1 MTSTR
6 RALGG
11 LIVAL
16 VLCAPTPGRAQTIYV
31 PETTDRYF
39 QVEFQVVQKRKGPEV
54 EGYVYNRGRQAALR
68 VLLQIQRVDASGAVV
83 GSSRIW
89 LLGEVPMESR
99 AYFSTAVTD
108 AASYRVQVLS
118 YDWACQGG
126 GGGGGM

>member
-1 MTSTR
+1 MTGTH
-6 RALGG
+6 RALAG

-16 VLCAPTPGRAQTIYV
+16 ALGAASPGRTQTLYA

-39 QVEFQVVQKRKGPEV
+39 KVEFEVIQKRKGPEV
-54 EGYVYNRGRQAALR
+54 EGYVYNRGRQAAQR

-83 GSSRIW
+83 GKSTVW
-89 LLGEVPMESR
+89 LPGEVPMESR
-99 AYFSTAVTD
+99 AYFSAAVPD